1 MVGKKQME
9 KDLVCGMSVDSSSA
23 LKSEHMGKT
32 YYFCCD
38 DCKKQF
44 DSDPHK
50 FVHGSMGHSHDGGGC
65 C

>member
-1 MVGKKQME
+1 MVGKIQME

-50 FVHGSMGHSHDGGGC
+50 FVHESMGHSHGGGSC